1 MIFSS
6 FDTDKSG
13 TLEIDEFT
21 SLIQVI
27 NASLSV
33 EEIKE
38 IF

>member
-6 FDTDKSG
+6 FDTDRSG

-27 NASLSV
+27 NANLT
-33 EEIKE
+33 E
-38 IF
+38 